1 MTVRR
6 DFKEPARC
14 RPDQVIGREELF
26 TAAREQLG
34 RGGSVLLHGPAGIGK
49 STVLR
54 ALAAEYGGAARTVL
68 RCSPT
73 ESESHLPF
81 LALADLLGLVLDEV
95 SDRLPAAQLTAL
107 EAALTGRG
115 ESTLQRDGLALRLA
129 VLSALR
135 ALAETG
141 PVLVVADDL
150 QWLDPASAEL
160 LGFAARRLGDT
171 PVRMLFAVRTDGQ
184 EYDRH
189 LRAAPPDTLAVRLG
203 PLSRAQM
210 SALLDHRGFTGLPRS
225 TVRDIHRT
233 SGGNALFALE
243 LGRALAENPT
253 PPRPGEPLPVPT
265 SLRALVLNRLE
276 MLSEEARRTLLVAS
290 AGARPTLALLHAA
303 GRANA
308 EAETAQAAEL
318 GLLATEPE
326 GPAVRF
332 AHPMVSAALYAEA
345 PAQERRAAH
354 TALSTAASDPIERAR
369 HLALA
374 TTGTDPEVA
383 ARLAEAATLAR
394 DRGAPSVA
402 AQLCLLA
409 ARHTPADGT
418 AGAGTSATDDNA
430 ADVPAA
436 ARDAGP
442 VRTAGLSP
450 EALRLQAVDDAIT
463 AGELDLARDIAR
475 EVLART
481 SVPAE
486 RVRAW
491 IAVIDTAGHAMTEVD
506 AIFPQALADA
516 GEDPQLL
523 ALVHYQLTWRAL
535 LVKGDFDEAREEAAY
550 AAELAARAGD
560 RYTEL
565 MALAFQAQI
574 ETLMG
579 HPDAPATIRRAL
591 EEPQDPRVAS
601 HHNGAGYSRFR
612 WLIMSDQL
620 PEARAA
626 VTALLREVRRH
637 GWVESEVHFLRGV
650 AETELHSGQCGRA
663 LDLARESLRLARD
676 TGIGEVASAVLT
688 SLAEAAGGEVDRA
701 LALAREAVEHA
712 EEDGD
717 QMYVS
722 RALAALGH
730 AQLVAGDAQGAVRSL
745 RRVREVEQGLGITDP
760 ARGRWHGDLAEALVR
775 SGELTEAQDVVDVTR
790 EQALRLNRESV
801 LAVLDRAEALVR
813 AARGERDTAVAQ
825 LTSAQDRLGKLGY
838 GLEEARAAFALAQLR
853 TGAPGPTS
861 YDEAARLFRRCR
873 ALPWLRQVEAAA
885 EARPAEA
892 VPTPASAPD
901 GLAGLDGLAAMER
914 QVAALVMEGATNR
927 EIAGRLF
934 ISVKTVEATLTRV
947 YRKLGIRS
955 RVDIVRLA
963 AGRRTS

>member
-26 TAAREQLG
+26 TAARDQLA

-54 ALAAEYGGAARTVL
+54 ALAGECGATARTVL

-135 ALAETG
+135 ALADTG

-171 PVRMLFAVRTDGQ
+171 PVRMLFAVRTDGE

-189 LRAAPPDTLAVRLG
+189 LRASPPDTLAVRLG

-210 SALLDHRGFTGLPRS
+210 STLLENRGYTGLPRS

-243 LGRALAENPT
+243 LGRALAENAT

-276 MLSEEARRTLLVAS
+276 MLSDQARRTLLVAS

-303 GRANA
+303 GRDDA

-332 AHPMVSAALYAEA
+332 AHPMISAALYAEA

-354 TALSTAASDPIERAR
+354 AALSTAASDPIERAR

-383 ARLAEAATLAR
+383 ARLAEAAALAR

-402 AQLCLLA
+402 AQLSLLA

-418 AGAGTSATDDNA
+418 
-430 ADVPAA
+430 P
-436 ARDAGP
+436 
-442 VRTAGLSP
+442 SP
-450 EALRLQAVDDAIT
+450 DALRLAATEDAIT

-481 SVPAE
+481 AVPAE

-491 IAVIDTAGHAMTEVD
+491 IAVIETAGHAMTEVD
-506 AIFPQALADA
+506 SIFPQALADA
-516 GEDPQLL
+516 GEDPKLL

-535 LVKGDFDEAREEAAY
+535 LVEGDFDEAREEAGY

-565 MALAFQAQI
+565 LALALKAQI

-591 EEPQDPRVAS
+591 EEPQDPRVAC

-650 AETELHSGQCGRA
+650 AETELHSGHCGRA

-688 SLAEAAGGEVDRA
+688 SLAEAAGGEVERA
-701 LALAREAVEHA
+701 LTLAREAMEHA

-730 AQLVAGDAQGAVRSL
+730 AQLVAGDTEAAVRSL

-775 SGELTEAQDVVDVTR
+775 CGEIAEAQDVIDVTR
-790 EQALRLNRESV
+790 EQALRLDRESV
-801 LAVLDRAEALVR
+801 LAVLDRAQALVR
-813 AARGERDTAVAQ
+813 AARGDRDAAVAQ

-853 TGAPGPTS
+853 AGAAGPTS
-861 YDEAARLFRRCR
+861 YDEPARLFRRCR
-873 ALPWLRQVEAAA
+873 ALPWLRRVEAAA
-885 EARPAEA
+885 AVGAVEPA
-892 VPTPASAPD
+892 PAPLVAPD
-901 GLAGLDGLAAMER
+901 GLDGLDGLASMER

-927 EIAGRLF
+927 EIAARLF

-963 AGRRTS
+963 AGRRTT

>member
-26 TAAREQLG
+26 TAARDQLA

-54 ALAAEYGGAARTVL
+54 ALAGECGATARTVL

-135 ALAETG
+135 ALADTG

-171 PVRMLFAVRTDGQ
+171 PVRMLFAVRTDGE

-189 LRAAPPDTLAVRLG
+189 LRASPPDTLAVRLG

-210 SALLDHRGFTGLPRS
+210 STLLENRGYTGLPRS

-243 LGRALAENPT
+243 LGRALAENAT

-276 MLSEEARRTLLVAS
+276 MLSDQARRTLLVAS

-303 GRANA
+303 GRDDA

-332 AHPMVSAALYAEA
+332 AHPMISAALYAEA

-354 TALSTAASDPIERAR
+354 AALSTAASDPIERAR

-383 ARLAEAATLAR
+383 ARLAEAAALAR

-402 AQLCLLA
+402 AQLSLLA

-418 AGAGTSATDDNA
+418 
-430 ADVPAA
+430 P
-436 ARDAGP
+436 
-442 VRTAGLSP
+442 SP
-450 EALRLQAVDDAIT
+450 DALRLAATEDAIT

-481 SVPAE
+481 AVPAE

-491 IAVIDTAGHAMTEVD
+491 IAVIETAGHAMTEVD
-506 AIFPQALADA
+506 SIFPQALADA
-516 GEDPQLL
+516 GEDPKLL

-535 LVKGDFDEAREEAAY
+535 LVEGDFEEAREEAGY

-565 MALAFQAQI
+565 LALALKAQI

-591 EEPQDPRVAS
+591 EEPQDPRVAC

-650 AETELHSGQCGRA
+650 AETELHSGHCGRA

-688 SLAEAAGGEVDRA
+688 SLAEAAGGEVERA
-701 LALAREAVEHA
+701 LTLAREAMEHA

-730 AQLVAGDAQGAVRSL
+730 AQLVAGDTEAAVRSL

-775 SGELTEAQDVVDVTR
+775 GGEIAEAQDVIDVTR
-790 EQALRLNRESV
+790 EQALRLDRESV
-801 LAVLDRAEALVR
+801 LAVLDRAQALVR
-813 AARGERDTAVAQ
+813 AARGDRDAAVAQ

-853 TGAPGPTS
+853 SGAAGPTS
-861 YDEAARLFRRCR
+861 YDEPARLFRRCR
-873 ALPWLRQVEAAA
+873 ALPWLRRVEAAA
-885 EARPAEA
+885 AVGAVEPA
-892 VPTPASAPD
+892 PAPVVAPD
-901 GLAGLDGLAAMER
+901 GLDGLDGLASMER

-927 EIAGRLF
+927 EIAARLF

-963 AGRRTS
+963 AGRRTT